1 MVLILLI
8 SMLKERIQNFD
19 QIFIFSYFN
28 FFRKKITTYPL
39 FVGAIQYQF
48 YFIFKSTKNQ
58 DFGFLGYFLSPSR
71 FSSPV
76 PWRFEMARAYSG
88 KIMLFQF
95 LTLGFVSLS
104 VCKAKTGWL

>member
-58 DFGFLGYFLSPSR
+58 DFGFLGYFSR
-71 FSSPV
+71 H
-76 PWRFEMARAYSG
+76 
-88 KIMLFQF
+88 LFHGG
-95 LTLGFVSLS
+95 LRWPGPILE
-104 VCKAKTGWL
+104 K